1 MDGACWKVA
10 GSAQPDYCRLAEWAQ
25 RVMKVALRNGHDARA
40 GLRYPSTGDFGDAN
54 VIRKSSPVPND
65 LAL

>member
-1 MDGACWKVA
+1 
-10 GSAQPDYCRLAEWAQ
+10 
-25 RVMKVALRNGHDARA
+25 MKVALRNGHDARA